1 MTNKIL
7 IFLAL
12 LFSPSI
18 YAEETIYDVC
28 QQYYQL
34 MKSIP
39 HISVKIDTEAQFI
52 SMENNKKYSGCA
64 VETETK
70 WSLVG
75 KEFNQSSVLE
85 LPGWKY
91 GKFAADGPGSSI
103 SGMVKNNMFCFVSYH
118 FSSYID
124 VEKNDF
130 VSGDELNMK
139 VRCAIK

>member
-7 IFLAL
+7 VFLAL

-34 MKSIP
+34 MKSTP
-39 HISVKIDTEAQFI
+39 HVSVKIDNNAQFI
-52 SMENNKKYSGCA
+52 SMENDKKYSGCA
-64 VETETK
+64 VEIKTK

-75 KEFNQSSVLE
+75 KGFNQSSVLE
-85 LPGWKY
+85 LPGWEY
-91 GKFAADGPGSSI
+91 GKYAADGPGSSI
-103 SGMVKNNMFCFVSYH
+103 SDMVKNNMFCFVSYH
-118 FSSYID
+118 FSAYID

-130 VSGDELNMK
+130 VTGDELDMN